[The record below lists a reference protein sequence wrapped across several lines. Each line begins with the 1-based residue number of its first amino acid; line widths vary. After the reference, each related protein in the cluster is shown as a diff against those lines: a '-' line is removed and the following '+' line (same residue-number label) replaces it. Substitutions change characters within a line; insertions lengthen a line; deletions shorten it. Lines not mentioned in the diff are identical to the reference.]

1 MSVMDAE
8 IRPLTVPPPRR
19 VVDLTMSDGA
29 VIRLRQYGRTGGKR
43 LALSHG
49 NGLAINAYLPFW
61 LPLADEF
68 DLILFDVRNHGENP
82 LHEPAA
88 HNWDRFAR
96 DMSEIFTGIND
107 TFGQKPIV
115 GVFHSL
121 SAVAALLHA
130 VNARAPW
137 SALALFDPPLYP
149 PHGHPLQPLEQA
161 DMDDRT
167 RRARRRPEQYESPE
181 QFAAQLRRGPA
192 FTGWVPGAHLL
203 FAESTLKQ
211 EAAGGWVLRN
221 PRELEAHVYE
231 TNVDLSIWPRI
242 SSLNCP
248 VILIGADPAHS
259 FAMPPALICKAI
271 HDEHGVDY
279 VMVPDTTHF
288 LQIEKPEAC
297 RRALKDFVT
306 RLG

>member
-1 MSVMDAE
+1 M
-8 IRPLTVPPPRR
+8 T
-19 VVDLTMSDGA
+19 
-29 VIRLRQYGRTGGKR
+29 
-43 LALSHG
+43 
-49 NGLAINAYLPFW
+49 
-61 LPLADEF
+61 
-68 DLILFDVRNHGENP
+68 
-82 LHEPAA
+82 
-88 HNWDRFAR
+88 AR
-96 DMSEIFTGIND
+96 
-107 TFGQKPIV
+107 
-115 GVFHSL
+115 
-121 SAVAALLHA
+121 
-130 VNARAPW
+130 
-137 SALALFDPPLYP
+137 
-149 PHGHPLQPLEQA
+149 
-161 DMDDRT
+161 
-167 RRARRRPEQYESPE
+167 
-181 QFAAQLRRGPA
+181 
-192 FTGWVPGAHLL
+192 GAHAGAQSNMNRPSSSLRSCGVGRL
-203 FAESTLKQ
+203 SPDGCPARIFCSPSTLKQ

-248 VILIGADPAHS
+248 VILIGADPAHP

>member
-107 TFGQKPIV
+107 TFDKADRRRLSFALRGGRAAACGECPSAMV
-115 GVFHSL
+115 GARAVRSAAL
-121 SAVAALLHA
+121 SATRPPAAA
-130 VNARAPW
+130 ARAGR
-137 SALALFDPPLYP
+137 
-149 PHGHPLQPLEQA
+149 HG
-161 DMDDRT
+161 
-167 RRARRRPEQYESPE
+167 
-181 QFAAQLRRGPA
+181 
-192 FTGWVPGAHLL
+192 
-203 FAESTLKQ
+203 
-211 EAAGGWVLRN
+211 
-221 PRELEAHVYE
+221 
-231 TNVDLSIWPRI
+231 
-242 SSLNCP
+242 
-248 VILIGADPAHS
+248 
-259 FAMPPALICKAI
+259 
-271 HDEHGVDY
+271 
-279 VMVPDTTHF
+279 
-288 LQIEKPEAC
+288 
-297 RRALKDFVT
+297 
-306 RLG
+306 